1 VNISLEDAQPLMP
14 QAQGQYSADASSSR
28 ASQQAYPLVRRLL
41 AADPFLLYLDESSE
55 VYHVR
60 HSEGELRVLKERG
73 IPEPYPARRPLW
85 LQRAYRWLWL
95 ACLGLLLAGLGAMV
109 FATLAAA
116 AALALN
122 SQPISRSDRIRSLV
136 VLLLAGGL
144 WLGGL
149 LLAVILLVHLI

>member
-1 VNISLEDAQPLMP
+1 MNASLEGGLHPTAEAHGQASVNAGPSQAPL
-14 QAQGQYSADASSSR
+14 
-28 ASQQAYPLVRRLL
+28 QAYPAVQQLL
-41 AADPFLLYLDESSE
+41 AADPFLLYLDETSD
-55 VYHVR
+55 VYRVR
-60 HSEGELRVLKERG
+60 HGDSDLLVLKERD

-85 LQRAYRWLWL
+85 LQRTYRWLWM
-95 ACLGLLLAGLGAMV
+95 AGLGLLLAGLGAMI

-122 SQPISRSDRIRSLV
+122 SQPISKSDRIRSLV
-136 VLLLAGGL
+136 ALLLAGGL